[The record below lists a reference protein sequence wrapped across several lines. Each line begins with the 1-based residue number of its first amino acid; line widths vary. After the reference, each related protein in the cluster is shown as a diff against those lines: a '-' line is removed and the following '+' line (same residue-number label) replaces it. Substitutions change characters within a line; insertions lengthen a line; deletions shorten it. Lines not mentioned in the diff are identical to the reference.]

1 MILKALHDLYERL
14 ADEPDSGITPIKF
27 APQKISFRC
36 TLTQDGSLFAI
47 SQVTGPTPQQ
57 KFSNKIVPEHVIRS
71 GTKIAPQF
79 MCDKA
84 AYCLGI
90 NPDTGTPEGCEK
102 QFEAFKQFHLAAEKE
117 INNKGYSTL
126 CRFLETWNSRAI
138 EIFKENNPDALAKC
152 INFGIFDIQGETKAI
167 HERAEVRDWWL
178 NQELEPL
185 PNGQCLLTGEV
196 GPIARLHPKIK
207 GFASA
212 ASLVGVQKGTSY
224 ESYQLEQAFT
234 APTSPAA
241 AFKYASALNWLIDGK
256 GRAKHRFY
264 IGDTTCVTWT
274 DRISVVE
281 DVLGSYFQD
290 GDTPNNEAQDPDT
303 LSKLSVFLK
312 AIQNGIQILTDLG
325 EEPDQT
331 NFYILGIEQPNPG
344 RYSIRFFKQS
354 SVSELIENLHR
365 HHSDIKIER
374 EYDRDTTKG
383 KAQPAMPSCRELL
396 NQTALKL
403 SSGKLDYK
411 TIPPLLGGVLMRS
424 ILEGLPYPEALY
436 SSVIRRIRADRTI
449 NYLRAA
455 IIKGTLTRNYNQTI
469 TTMLESENT
478 NSAYL
483 LGRLFAAL
491 EKTQSDAL
499 GDLNSGLRD
508 KFYSSASA
516 TPASVF
522 PRILRTYQH
531 HLEKM
536 PSGKL
541 AEKIGSDNARRAKTS
556 REILIQEILSGIPSS
571 GFPSNFNLK
580 AQGIFAIGYYHQRK
594 DFFSKKET
602 PES

>member
-14 ADEPDSGITPIKF
+14 SDEPASGITPVKF
-27 APQKISFRC
+27 APQKVSFRV
-36 TLTQDGSLFAI
+36 TLTQEGSLFAI
-47 SQVTGPTPQQ
+47 SQVVGPTPQQ
-57 KFSNKIVPEHVIRS
+57 KYSSEIVPEHVIRS

-84 AYCLGI
+84 AYCLGV
-90 NPDTGTPEGCEK
+90 NPDTGSPAGCEK

-117 INNKGYSTL
+117 INNKGYSTF
-126 CRFLETWNSRAI
+126 CRFLETWNPEAL

-167 HERAEVRDWWL
+167 HERAEVCNWWL

-185 PNGQCLLTGEV
+185 PTGQCLLTGEI
-196 GPIARLHPKIK
+196 GPIARLQPKIK

-234 APTSPAA
+234 APISPAA

-274 DRISVVE
+274 DRPSVVE

-290 GDTPNNEAQDPDT
+290 GDTPNDEAQDPDT
-303 LSKLSVFLK
+303 LSKLSAFLR
-312 AIQNGIQILTDLG
+312 AIQQGSHILTDLG
-325 EEPDQT
+325 EDPNQT

-354 SVSELIENLHR
+354 SVSELIDNLSR
-365 HHSDIKIER
+365 HHSDIRIER
-374 EYDRDTTKG
+374 EYDKDTTKG

-396 NQTALKL
+396 NQTAVKL

-411 TIPPLLGGVLMRS
+411 TIPPLLGGALMRS
-424 ILEGLPYPEALY
+424 MIEGIPYPEALY
-436 SSVIRRIRADRTI
+436 SAVIRRIRADRTV

-455 IIKGTLTRNYNQTI
+455 IIKGTRIRNHKRTTPLMLDTTIKQT
-469 TTMLESENT
+469 S
-478 NSAYL
+478 YL
-483 LGRLFAAL
+483 LGRLFAVMEQAQRQANEFKL
-491 EKTQSDAL
+491 ERTIRES
-499 GDLNSGLRD
+499 
-508 KFYSSASA
+508 FFSSASA

-522 PRILRTYQH
+522 PRIHKLHIH
-531 HLEKM
+531 HLR
-536 PSGKL
+536 KL
-541 AEKIGSDNARRAKTS
+541 GQGSQKFFEDLIG
-556 REILIQEILSGIPSS
+556 EILSKMEKTDAGEISYPKT
-571 GFPSNFNLK
+571 LTLEQ
-580 AQGIFAIGYYHQRK
+580 QGGYAIGYYQQMVTLK
-594 DFFSKKET
+594 QKKEVSPDSET
-602 PES
+602 AAA